1 MARGDR
7 FFRRLLRLFPAEFRG
22 DFGDHMTR
30 TFEEQRDDVS
40 ARGGIMAIL
49 RLWKD
54 TVLGILTTAPR
65 EHWDLLRQDVVYGL
79 RNLRRSPGF
88 AAIAIAALATGIG
101 WGYLWWGRDTGRLSR
116 ELAEARAAAAAPRE
130 YRAEGVIR
138 AVLPDISVLV
148 ITHDEIPGYMPA
160 MTMGFRTVSSDIYE
174 AVKVGDAVRF
184 TLQGTPPNLA
194 IVAVEKVV
202 GP

>member
-1 MARGDR
+1 MAVWRAVV
-7 FFRRLLRLFPAEFRG
+7 LL
-22 DFGDHMTR
+22 
-30 TFEEQRDDVS
+30 
-40 ARGGIMAIL
+40 
-49 RLWKD
+49 
-54 TVLGILTTAPR
+54 
-65 EHWDLLRQDVVYGL
+65 
-79 RNLRRSPGF
+79 NL
-88 AAIAIAALATGIG
+88 ALATGIG

-148 ITHDEIPGYMPA
+148 TTHDEIPGYMPA

-184 TLQGTPPNLA
+184 TLRGTPPNLA
-194 IVAVEKVV
+194 LVAVEKVTSQ
-202 GP
+202 